1 MSLYVIW
8 LAEHAVKL
16 KGFLPKGI
24 LRNREEYDLVQSSA
38 AAQMAARGR
47 R

>member
-1 MSLYVIW
+1 
-8 LAEHAVKL
+8 VKL

-24 LRNREEYDLVQSSA
+24 LRNRQEYDLVQNAA
-38 AAQMAARGR
+38 AAQMAARQR